1 MRQYYMRKI
10 LFSLI
15 ALSLVLGACGKKEE
29 DPAETG
35 VLPID
40 EDELID
46 NDKIALTINDE
57 EILGNVYNLMYVQ
70 TKIQLYNFGQDIKDT
85 DLVKEM
91 SINTLVEQELLKQA
105 ANDEGI
111 EVTEEEVE
119 SKYEELMADNGD
131 NVNEFLEEYNLN
143 ADAFKNQ
150 ISFSLYLNEYMET
163 FLQVEVS
170 EDEVKEFY
178 EKLKEENENTSEFEE
193 IKAQIKER
201 IVTQKQQEK
210 VKEILDELK
219 EKSTIET
226 HI

>member
-1 MRQYYMRKI
+1 MFLIKEMRQYYMRKI

-131 NVNEFLEEYNLN
+131 NVNEFLEER
-143 ADAFKNQ
+143 
-150 ISFSLYLNEYMET
+150 
-163 FLQVEVS
+163 S
-170 EDEVKEFY
+170 EEH
-178 EKLKEENENTSEFEE
+178 TSEL
-193 IKAQIKER
+193 QSR
-201 IVTQKQQEK
+201 GHLVCR
-210 VKEILDELK
+210 
-219 EKSTIET
+219 
-226 HI
+226 